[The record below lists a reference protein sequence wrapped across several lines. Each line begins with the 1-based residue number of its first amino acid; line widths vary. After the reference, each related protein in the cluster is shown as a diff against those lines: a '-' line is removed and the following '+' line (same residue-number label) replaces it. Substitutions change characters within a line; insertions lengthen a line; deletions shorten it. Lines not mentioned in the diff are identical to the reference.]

1 MNNEEMEQE
10 RKEEHEQEERQ
21 NREDEGF
28 RNFKE
33 ENLEDLQK
41 EFCKES
47 DEFEGYCRSEF
58 KLDNLDEYQSIGDG
72 VYLYMKEQDFCNMCQ
87 AGVGG

>member
-1 MNNEEMEQE
+1 MEQE
-10 RKEEHEQEERQ
+10 RKEEHEQEEREI
-21 NREDEGF
+21 REDEGF

-47 DEFEGYCRSEF
+47 DEFEGYCKSEF
-58 KLDNLDEYQSIGDG
+58 KRWGKDER
-72 VYLYMKEQDFCNMCQ
+72 
-87 AGVGG
+87 